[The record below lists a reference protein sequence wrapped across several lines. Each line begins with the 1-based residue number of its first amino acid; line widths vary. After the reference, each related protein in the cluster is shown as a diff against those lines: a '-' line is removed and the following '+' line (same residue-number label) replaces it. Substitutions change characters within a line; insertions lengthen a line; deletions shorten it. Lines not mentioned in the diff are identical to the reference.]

1 MRMVDVMR
9 NVAAS
14 PVYRSEVG
22 TAFQLGFPIIQIR
35 HGKIYIKFLLHMEKT
50 NKGTVEYYLPQYELI
65 IRYPFGYIVSFKNSS
80 FESADLPGVPVCRLK
95 VDNMALNSGRIK
107 DLFHLADDI
116 LLSYDRL
123 TDGGE
128 GLIVDYGSRF
138 IQTVESLGLQAL
150 YGGAYDSHCCI

>member
-9 NVAAS
+9 NIVAS

-22 TAFQLGFPIIQIR
+22 TAFKLGFPIIQIR
-35 HGKIYIKFLLHMEKT
+35 NNKIYVKFLLHMEKT
-50 NKGTVEYYLPQYELI
+50 NKGTVEYYLPQYDLVI
-65 IRYPFGYIVSFKNSS
+65 GYPFRYIVSFKNSS
-80 FESADLPGVPVCRLK
+80 FESVDRPSVPVCRLK
-95 VDNMALNSGRIK
+95 VDNMVLNSGRIK

-116 LLSYDRL
+116 LLSYDGF

-128 GLIVDYGSRF
+128 GLIADYASQF
-138 IQTVESLGLQAL
+138 IQMVESLGLQAL